1 MDDLLKRLM
10 LKTVYTTGDI
20 SNTEKADN
28 GLVLNDKKID
38 DVLYKEA
45 NKEFSDRNKNI
56 FQEQKSCL
64 I

>member
-1 MDDLLKRLM
+1 M

-28 GLVLNDKKID
+28 SLVLNDKKID